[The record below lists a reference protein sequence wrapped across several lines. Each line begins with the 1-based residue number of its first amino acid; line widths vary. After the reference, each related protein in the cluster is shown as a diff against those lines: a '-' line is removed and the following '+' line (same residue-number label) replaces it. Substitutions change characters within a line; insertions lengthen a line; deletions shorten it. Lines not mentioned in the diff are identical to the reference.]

1 MVLRPVQPSPPSFEA
16 RRPPAAKH
24 RLFFAVQPDRET
36 AERLFDYARGL
47 CRRYGLAG
55 LPVGPERL
63 HITLNFVGVFQGRPP
78 ILLLDR
84 ALKAASAV
92 AHRPFRIALNQVQ
105 NWARGG
111 EDAHPV
117 VLCGDE
123 GVIGVDS
130 LRAALQSALGGAHSA
145 GKPKGFT
152 PHLTLLW
159 DRAGA
164 AEDLAEAFAWTVREF
179 VLIESP
185 YGESQHHVVARWPLG
200 G

>member
-1 MVLRPVQPSPPSFEA
+1 MVLRPLQPSPPPFEA
-16 RRPPAAKH
+16 RRPPAER
-24 RLFFAVQPDRET
+24 RLFFALQPDGET
-36 AERLFDYARGL
+36 AERLFDYARDL
-47 CRRYGLAG
+47 CRRYGLSG
-55 LPVGPERL
+55 RPIGPERL
-63 HITLNFVGVFQGRPP
+63 HITLNLLGRFHGRPP

-84 ALKAASAV
+84 AMKAASAV

-105 NWARGG
+105 NWGRNEGG
-111 EDAHPV
+111 DAHPV

-130 LRAALQSALGGAHSA
+130 LRETLLRALSGLRRPD
-145 GKPKGFT
+145 KPKDFN

-159 DRAGA
+159 DRIGV
-164 AEDLAEAFAWTVREF
+164 AEDLAEAFVWTAREF

-185 YGESQHHVVARWPLG
+185 YGESQHHVVGRWALG